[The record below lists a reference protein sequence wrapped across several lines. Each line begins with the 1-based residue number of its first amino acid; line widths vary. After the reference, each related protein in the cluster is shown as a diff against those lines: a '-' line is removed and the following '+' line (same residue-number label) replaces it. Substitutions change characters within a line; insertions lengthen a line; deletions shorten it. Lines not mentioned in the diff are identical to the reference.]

1 MDFKEKVESLASVS
15 ERLCD
20 LLAEENDGLKSQS
33 YDRIRERIEEKDRLC
48 RAFELL
54 VKGLRKNSEQAEEI
68 DTHTRQ
74 MMRDTGERLRIL
86 ADENVSTLKSAIQA
100 NEQLM
105 GAIRNAAIECTPKA
119 GNYTNTATVSPGSRS
134 ASKTPT
140 PVTYNEVL

>member
-15 ERLCD
+15 ERLCE
-20 LLAEENDGLKSQS
+20 LLDQENAGLKSQD
-33 YDRIRERIEEKDRLC
+33 YAQMRDRIEEKDRLC

-54 VKGLRKNSEQAEEI
+54 VKGLRKGSGPNDEI
-68 DTHTRQ
+68 DNHTRQ
-74 MMRDTGERLRIL
+74 MVRETGERLRLL
-86 ADENVSTLKSAIQA
+86 ADENVATLKSAIQA

-119 GNYTNTATVSPGSRS
+119 GNYTSSATVSPGSRMAAKAPS
-134 ASKTPT
+134 